1 MVTVIER
8 ENDVGGLA
16 RSITDSNGFTWDL
29 GVHVT
34 GTSRHREFVE
44 VVDKAVQ
51 RWNKV
56 RRSVK
61 ADLSEIF
68 NDPQP
73 HRNYVPYPVQQSIPY
88 FPEPIKQKCLRELK
102 CLKPPSDAEAS
113 SNFAEYSAQFFGS
126 TLQDIFIRPY
136 NRKVWTVSLEEMN
149 CNWATGR
156 VPSADLKKIEERCR
170 KTRMVLENEDSKA
183 PFTCFRYPRDLRGIG
198 PIWKIIAQSYPSS
211 VFRFEETVRRIDIAS
226 KTVETED
233 SNGVRHYYPYDYIL
247 STLPITELGKI
258 SALAPSIAL
267 KYSKVVLIGIGL
279 RYPQSEWAQ
288 TLSWAYYPYKDTI
301 FYRCTFISNFNDY
314 LTPDCEQFWSVLCEI
329 GLEPDAEFDRHEI
342 IAKTIEENNIDKSFF
357 KVVLIGIGLRYPQSE
372 WAQTLSWAYY
382 PYKDTIFYRCTFISN
397 FNDYLT
403 PDCEQFWSVL
413 CEIGLEPDAE
423 FDRHEIIAKTIEEGI
438 FRCTFISNFNDYLTP
453 DCEQFWSVLC
463 EIGLEPDA
471 EFDRHEIIA
480 KTIEGLRLKGVIEP
494 DSEIVDKWICVLPF
508 GYPIP
513 TIGRDA
519 QLRQSHLLFQKHN
532 LYSRGRFGGWK
543 YEISNQDHSFV
554 MGTQFIDYLLFDIPE
569 TLYSF

>member
-1 MVTVIER
+1 MNDKCRISKGSRLVIIGSGPTAIGALHRIFSLIEQHRLDADFLNVTVIER
-8 ENDVGGLA
+8 ENEVGGLA

-44 VVDKAVQ
+44 VVDKAVR

-102 CLKPPSDAEAS
+102 CLKPPSDAEGS

-156 VPSADLKKIEERCR
+156 VPSADLKKIEERCQ
-170 KTRMVLENEDSKA
+170 KTRVVLENEDSKA

-198 PIWKIIAQSYPSS
+198 PIWKIIAQSYPPS
-211 VFRFEETVRRIDIAS
+211 VFRFEETVRHIDIAS
-226 KTVETED
+226 KMVETED
-233 SNGVRHYYPYDYIL
+233 SDGARHYYPYDYIL
-247 STLPITELGKI
+247 STLPITELGRI
-258 SALAPSIAL
+258 SSLAPSIAL
-267 KYSKVVLIGIGL
+267 KYSKVVLIGVGL

-288 TLSWAYYPYKDTI
+288 TLSWAYYPYQDTI

-329 GLEPDAEFDRHEI
+329 GLEPH
-342 IAKTIEENNIDKSFF
+342 
-357 KVVLIGIGLRYPQSE
+357 
-372 WAQTLSWAYY
+372 
-382 PYKDTIFYRCTFISN
+382 
-397 FNDYLT
+397 
-403 PDCEQFWSVL
+403 
-413 CEIGLEPDAE
+413 
-423 FDRHEIIAKTIEEGI
+423 
-438 FRCTFISNFNDYLTP
+438 
-453 DCEQFWSVLC
+453 
-463 EIGLEPDA
+463 A

-494 DSEIVDKWICVLPF
+494 ESEIVDEWICVLPF

-519 QLRQSHLLFQKHN
+519 LLRESHLLFQEHN

-569 TLYSF
+569 ALYSF